1 MTFEVSA
8 DRHVPTAGLSV
19 VETSGQTLR
28 VDPRE
33 AEPGAWR
40 RRPEQVNLVCLGY
53 NPWSPMWK
61 RNQSLVAELARRP
74 WVRRVLFVNP
84 DVWFGALVRNPRG
97 QLSGLRWFHWK
108 GVKPYR
114 AAANTVV
121 FTMCRWPYAGRSR
134 AIGAFERRLVAAM
147 TGRFTADP
155 YVLLINRP
163 EDPVG
168 PLVASLFERAS
179 LRVFDWSDDFEEL
192 VDGEDERRRI
202 RERCEFF
209 LRGCDLVLAVN
220 ERLAR
225 RARPYGR
232 AVEVVRNATHYDI
245 LARAA
250 SPDIGVAEP
259 LRQLPRPIIGYM
271 GWLNRT
277 RLSSEI
283 LEALVAAR
291 PSWSFV
297 FLGPTTSDRPL
308 GDRLPLAP
316 NVHILRPV
324 PYERLPH
331 YLAGFDV
338 CILPNRI
345 NAYTDG
351 NDPLKLYDYLATGKP
366 IVATRTAGTEGLD
379 EVIRVADDAPSFLA
393 AVEEAV
399 GERGEALRQRRQQL
413 AQQHCWRVRARDV
426 SAKIASMLG
435 VRDPEAAEP
444 ARQ

>member
-1 MTFEVSA
+1 MAFEPSA
-8 DRHVPTAGLSV
+8 DPDLRAAGLSV
-19 VETSGQTLR
+19 VETPSQRLR
-28 VDPRE
+28 VEPESVE
-33 AEPGAWR
+33 AGAR
-40 RRPEQVNLVCLGY
+40 RGRGGQVNLVCLGY

-84 DVWFGALVRNPRG
+84 DVWLGALVRNPRRE
-97 QLSGLRWFHWK
+97 LSGLRWFYWK
-108 GVKPYR
+108 GIKPYR

-121 FTMCRWPYAGRSR
+121 FTLCHWPYAGRSR

-147 TGRFTADP
+147 TRRFTADP
-155 YVLLINRP
+155 YVLLVNRP
-163 EDPVG
+163 EDPEG
-168 PLVASLFERAS
+168 PLVAPLFERAS

-192 VDGEDERRRI
+192 VDREDERNEFRDH
-202 RERCEFF
+202 CAFF
-209 LRGCDLVLAVN
+209 LRRCDLVLAVN

-250 SPDIGVAEP
+250 SPDIEVAEA
-259 LRQLPRPIIGYM
+259 LRRLPRPIIGYM
-271 GWLNRT
+271 GWLNRA

-297 FLGPTTSDRPL
+297 FLGPMTSDQPL

-316 NVHILRPV
+316 NVHVLRPV
-324 PYERLPH
+324 PYEQLPH

-351 NDPLKLYDYLATGKP
+351 NDPLKLYDYLAAGKP
-366 IVATRTAGTEGLD
+366 IVATRTAGTEGLE
-379 EVIRVADDAPSFLA
+379 EVIRVAEDAPSFLA
-393 AVEEAV
+393 AVEEALC
-399 GERGEALRQRRQQL
+399 ERGDALRQRRQQL
-413 AQQHCWRVRARDV
+413 ARQHSWRTRARDV
-426 SAKIASMLG
+426 SARVASMLG
-435 VRDPEAAEP
+435 LEDGEAADSGLV
-444 ARQ
+444 